1 MNKLFASALLFAM
14 LAVSACSSMQLP
26 TVEQEEEIS
35 QGMPTQG
42 KYTVDPRW
50 EVGNWDV
57 DYGGGD

>member
-1 MNKLFASALLFAM
+1 
-14 LAVSACSSMQLP
+14 MQLP